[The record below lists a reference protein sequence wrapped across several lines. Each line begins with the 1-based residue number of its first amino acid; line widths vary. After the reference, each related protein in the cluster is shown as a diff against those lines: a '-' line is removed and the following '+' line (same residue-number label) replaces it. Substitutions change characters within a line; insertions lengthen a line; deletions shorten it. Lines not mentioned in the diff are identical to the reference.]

1 MQGRERVVC
10 KLFSV
15 VLLNY
20 TVVVAAWLVTKITKM
35 HLGGGGGGTQ
45 PPPPPDI
52 IALLKSVPLSALSY
66 FVYTYIVL
74 NSEQ

>member
-1 MQGRERVVC
+1 MVC

-20 TVVVAAWLVTKITKM
+20 AVVVAAWLVTKITKM

-52 IALLKSVPLSALSY
+52 IALLKSVPLSTLRY

>member
-20 TVVVAAWLVTKITKM
+20 TVVVVAAWLVTKITKM

-66 FVYTYIVL
+66 FV
-74 NSEQ
+74 